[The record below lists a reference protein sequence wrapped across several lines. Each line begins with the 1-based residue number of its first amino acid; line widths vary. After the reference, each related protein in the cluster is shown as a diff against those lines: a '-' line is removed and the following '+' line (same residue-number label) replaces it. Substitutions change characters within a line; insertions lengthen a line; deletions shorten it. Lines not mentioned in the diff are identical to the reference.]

1 MALRG
6 GRVIRGVCCAIACEA
21 ADDAV
26 DAVAKEEDGG
36 PVDDEASE

>member
-6 GRVIRGVCCAIACEA
+6 GKVIRGVCCAIAWEG

-26 DAVAKEEDGG
+26 VAVANEEDGG
-36 PVDDEASE
+36 PAEDEASE

>member
-6 GRVIRGVCCAIACEA
+6 GKVIRGVCCVMAWED

-26 DAVAKEEDGG
+26 DAAGKEEDGG
-36 PVDDEASE
+36 PVADDASE